1 MFKNDIGIVPL
12 FTAACTWFFT
22 GCGSLPGPPEKA
34 QSLEVYFV
42 DVGQGDAVLL
52 RLPGGKHILYDLGN
66 RDDGLADAL
75 AAFGVDSLEA
85 VLVSHVDLDH
95 FGAHAALR
103 GISVN
108 RWYLPETPAPDPAW
122 QTLRNVLDA
131 SGAVPETLFA
141 GDSLLWPGGVEAEV
155 LWPPAG
161 FDAADNERSLVLR
174 VSHAGRRLLLTGDIE
189 GAAEAG
195 LLRSGRPL
203 SADLLKV
210 AHHGSRTSS
219 SLPLLAAVSP
229 RYAVI
234 SCDSSVYGH
243 PHRETL
249 AGLQR
254 FMEPGRVLRTDVEGT
269 IGFEMGM
276 AGLHKLK
283 IGNQLKIEN

>member
-1 MFKNDIGIVPL
+1 MFRNDMGIVPL
-12 FTAACTWFFT
+12 FTTACIWFFT
-22 GCGSLPGPPEKA
+22 GCGSLPEPPERA
-34 QSLEVYFV
+34 QALAVYFV

-66 RDDGLADAL
+66 RDGDLADAL

-85 VLVSHVDLDH
+85 VLISHVDLDH

-108 RWYLPETPAPDPAW
+108 RWYLPETAAPDPAW
-122 QTLRNVLDA
+122 QSFRDGLDA
-131 SGAVPETLFA
+131 SGAKQETLFA

-155 LWPPAG
+155 LWPPSG
-161 FDAADNERSLVLR
+161 FDASDNERSLVLR
-174 VSHAGRRLLLTGDIE
+174 ISHAGRRLLLTGDIE
-189 GAAEAG
+189 GDAEAD
-195 LLRSGRPL
+195 LLRAGRRL

-210 AHHGSRTSS
+210 AHHGSRAST

-243 PHRETL
+243 PHRETM
-249 AGLQR
+249 AGLER
-254 FMEPGRVLRTDVEGT
+254 FVERERILRTDVVGT
-269 IGFEMGM
+269 VGFELGE
-276 AGLHKLK
+276 GG
-283 IGNQLKIEN
+283 ITRLKIED